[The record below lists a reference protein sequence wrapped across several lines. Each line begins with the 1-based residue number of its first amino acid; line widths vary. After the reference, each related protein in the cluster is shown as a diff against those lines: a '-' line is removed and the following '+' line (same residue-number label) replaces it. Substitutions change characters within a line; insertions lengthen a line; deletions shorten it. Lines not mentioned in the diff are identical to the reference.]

1 MKRKYIIPVITMM
14 TINVE
19 HHLMDLSSNGSSS
32 ISSREADSDAFVK
45 GNSSNSSY
53 NVWNDDWSE

>member
-1 MKRKYIIPVITMM
+1 MM